1 MRVGKPDTFASL
13 NQKGSLNGAG
23 LMPPPPLTDMAM
35 INSTQLATELG
46 VSKARVSQYVSE
58 GKLAGCYTGEGR
70 SRRFDLAKCAAAL
83 GKRLD
88 PGQMMGNGSA
98 TKAAL
103 SKIQSDDAPRA
114 KPLTE
119 PRRQSGS
126 GAEAITGTDPD
137 RYELA
142 RIQKAEEE
150 ARKLRRQNAE
160 AEGHYILASE
170 AAQMTTK
177 LIAQEIAEFETAVIR
192 DGSRMV
198 ADKLGV
204 DFKTVR
210 QIMVEAWRG
219 HRAGRAEALTAQADA
234 AELTEIE
241 DAENI

>member
-1 MRVGKPDTFASL
+1 ML
-13 NQKGSLNGAG
+13 NA
-23 LMPPPPLTDMAM
+23 
-35 INSTQLATELG
+35 TQLASTLG
-46 VSKARVSQYVSE
+46 VSKARVSQYVRD
-58 GKLAGCYTGEGR
+58 GKLDGCFTGDGM

-114 KPLTE
+114 TPAPE
-119 PRRQSGS
+119 SRRAAGS

-177 LIAQEIAEFETAVIR
+177 LIAQEIAEFETVLR
-192 DGSRMV
+192 DGARV
-198 ADKLGV
+198 IADRLGV
-204 DFKTVR
+204 DFKTAR
-210 QIMVEAWRG
+210 QHLVETWRA
-219 HRAGRAEALTAQADA
+219 HRAGRAEALTAQADR
-234 AELTEIE
+234 AELSDIE

>member
-1 MRVGKPDTFASL
+1 MT
-13 NQKGSLNGAG
+13 
-23 LMPPPPLTDMAM
+23 MM
-35 INSTQLATELG
+35 NSTQLASTLG

-70 SRRFDLAKCAAAL
+70 SRRFDLAKCAEAL

-88 PGQMMGNGSA
+88 PGQLMGNGAA

-103 SKIQSDDAPRA
+103 TKIQTDDTPTA
-114 KPLTE
+114 KTLTE
-119 PRRQSGS
+119 PRRPSGS
-126 GAEAITGTDPD
+126 GAESIIGPDPD

-160 AEGHYILASE
+160 AEGHYVLASE

-177 LIAQEIAEFETAVIR
+177 LIAQEVAEFETVLR
-192 DGSRMV
+192 DGARVV

-210 QIMVEAWRG
+210 QIMVETWRG

-234 AELTEIE
+234 AQLT
-241 DAENI
+241 DAEAEENI

>member
-1 MRVGKPDTFASL
+1 
-13 NQKGSLNGAG
+13 
-23 LMPPPPLTDMAM
+23 M
-35 INSTQLATELG
+35 INSTQLANQLG

-58 GKLAGCYTGEGR
+58 GKLAGCFTGDGR
-70 SRRFDLAKCAAAL
+70 SRRFDLAKCADAL

-88 PGQMMGNGSA
+88 PGQLMGNGAA

-103 SKIQSDDAPRA
+103 TKIQHDDTPAA

-119 PRRQSGS
+119 PGRSGGN
-126 GAEAITGTDPD
+126 GAESIPGSDPD

-160 AEGHYILASE
+160 AEGHYVLASE
-170 AAQMTTK
+170 AAQITTK
-177 LIAQEIAEFETAVIR
+177 MIAQEIAEFETAVIR

-219 HRAGRAEALTAQADA
+219 HRAGRAEALTEQADN
-234 AELTEIE
+234 AELTEAE
-241 DAENI
+241 AEENI